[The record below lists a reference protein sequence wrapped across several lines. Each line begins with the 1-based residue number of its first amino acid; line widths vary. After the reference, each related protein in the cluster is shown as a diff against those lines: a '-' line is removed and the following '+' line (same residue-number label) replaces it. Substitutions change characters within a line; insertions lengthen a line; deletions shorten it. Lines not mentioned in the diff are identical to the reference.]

1 MSPHPVEAAEVT
13 IMQSIAPIRVIEA
26 FSEAECF
33 EILRLGKQQPA
44 REAQMYVP
52 VEGYRDSTISNI
64 PRSEE
69 TGWLEKKCT
78 ALMQRANLHFQFSID
93 PDKLTF
99 QYTHYDELGKVEW
112 HTDYDETAI
121 YPRKISM
128 SVQLTEPSDYEGGDL
143 EFFPLGEMAFTR
155 SQGTAILF
163 PSIVV
168 HRVSQVTR
176 GERDALVVWFLGQK
190 FR

>member
-64 PRSEE
+64 P
-69 TGWLEKKCT
+69 
-78 ALMQRANLHFQFSID
+78 
-93 PDKLTF
+93 
-99 QYTHYDELGKVEW
+99 HYDELGKVEW